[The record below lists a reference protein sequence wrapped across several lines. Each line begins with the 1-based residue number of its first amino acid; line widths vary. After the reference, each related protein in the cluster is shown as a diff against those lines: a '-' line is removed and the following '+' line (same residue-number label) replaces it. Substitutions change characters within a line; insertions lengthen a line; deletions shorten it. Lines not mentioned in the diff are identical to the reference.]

1 MNTIQDIVFFVL
13 KIRKVRSR
21 LMKDAKKIKSI
32 SKLLG
37 ELQKSVN
44 IINESA
50 MAARPTDLPEDI
62 LWCENIDFEEIDP
75 YVYTGDMSEVDF
87 LKMQRLMG
95 L

>member
-1 MNTIQDIVFFVL
+1 
-13 KIRKVRSR
+13 
-21 LMKDAKKIKSI
+21 
-32 SKLLG
+32 
-37 ELQKSVN
+37 
-44 IINESA
+44 

-87 LKMQRLMG
+87 LKMQRLMR